1 MGVIRPQLTAPP
13 KAAPKAPKALLCI
26 HGAGGSATIFR
37 VQTAK
42 LRMALRHEFEF
53 VYATAPFTSEPGP
66 GVLPLFQ
73 GMGPYYSW
81 FKDDGDKNIR
91 VNPLENAEKSS
102 ANTSVGER
110 LLAVNTPVQKVIE
123 DWQKNNPQTPIVGVV
138 AFSEGAL
145 VATLLMWQ
153 QQMGRLP
160 WLPKMNSAMFI
171 CCYYTEELTD
181 YMRAESPDDQETLLI
196 NVPTLH
202 LQGRQDFVL
211 ERSKKMVATHYLP
224 QNADVLEFHGQHHVP
239 NRKGDLDEAIRRF
252 LNMYKYQKPKAAEG
266 WLE

>member
-1 MGVIRPQLTAPP
+1 
-13 KAAPKAPKALLCI
+13 
-26 HGAGGSATIFR
+26 
-37 VQTAK
+37 
-42 LRMALRHEFEF
+42 MALRHEFEF

>member
-1 MGVIRPQLTAPP
+1 MGVVRPQPTAP
-13 KAAPKAPKALLCI
+13 PKAPKALLCI

-81 FKDDGDKNIR
+81 FKKDDGDKNIR
-91 VNPLENAEKSS
+91 VNPLENAEYSS

-123 DWQKNNPQTPIVGVV
+123 GWQKNNPQTPIVGVL

-145 VATLLMWQ
+145 VATLLIWQ

-160 WLPKMNSAMFI
+160 WFPKLNSALFI
-171 CCYYTEELTD
+171 CCYYTEEATD
-181 YMRAESPDDQETLLI
+181 FMRAESPDDQETLLI
-196 NVPTLH
+196 DVPTLH

-211 ERSKKMVATHYLP
+211 KGSKKMVATHYLP
-224 QNADVLEFHGQHHVP
+224 QNADVLEFHGQHHLP
-239 NRKGDLDEAIRRF
+239 NRKDDLDEAVRRF
-252 LNMYKYQKPKAAEG
+252 LNMYKYQKPKAVEDS
-266 WLE
+266 LE